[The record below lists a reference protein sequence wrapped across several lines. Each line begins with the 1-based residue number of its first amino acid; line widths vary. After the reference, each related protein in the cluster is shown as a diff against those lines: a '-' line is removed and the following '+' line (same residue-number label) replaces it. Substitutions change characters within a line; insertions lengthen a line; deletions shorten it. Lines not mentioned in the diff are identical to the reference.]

1 MTRRGAACGPPQHP
15 LLSVMSAR
23 SPVALP
29 PDRLLTQRIM
39 QVGGA
44 LVPLQ
49 GVLEQAVADNSW
61 IEQFGMGADF
71 GMGDPAD
78 PYVRACRAECMLA
91 VLMLHLEQ
99 VDVNFI
105 DSDRLEV
112 LRGVGASS
120 SLQAVRTALEV

>member
-1 MTRRGAACGPPQHP
+1 
-15 LLSVMSAR
+15 MSAR

>member
-1 MTRRGAACGPPQHP
+1 MRPSSDP

>member
-1 MTRRGAACGPPQHP
+1 MRPSSDS

>member
-1 MTRRGAACGPPQHP
+1 LRPSSDS